1 MFCGAIPITNGGAF
15 MAEPLSNGETCL
27 EFQDEEGLV
36 AVIERALAMDPDE
49 VSHMRQATRD
59 YYARFLE
66 PRAFAEE
73 FLRSNAGKIFVNAEE
88 NSVCSVFPDMVFP
101 WDVPTE
107 APGRGEEVSGANL

>member
-1 MFCGAIPITNGGAF
+1 
-15 MAEPLSNGETCL
+15 L